1 MIQRDYIL
9 RMIEELRR
17 ILAAIVALKE
27 ERRWQEV
34 EGTLE
39 EQFQRL
45 VGAGASEAVGLSET
59 ELAARLVR
67 GEATQFVR
75 DKTLFLI
82 RLLKEAG
89 DAAVAQARPDQGR
102 AFYLKG
108 LNLLLGVLG
117 EHEASEHPDYVPP
130 VEIFTVA
137 VSDAHLPARTQAMLM
152 RHHERKGEFGKA
164 EDALFALLDAAPGSR
179 EVLDLGIAFYERLRG
194 QSDAALDAGNLP
206 RQELESGLDELRERK
221 AALPPM

>member
-1 MIQRDYIL
+1 
-9 RMIEELRR
+9 MIEELRR

-45 VGAGASEAVGLSET
+45 VGADASEAIGLSET
-59 ELAARLVR
+59 DLSARLIQ

-75 DKTLFLI
+75 EKTLFLI
-82 RLLKEAG
+82 RLFKEAG
-89 DAAVAQARPDQGR
+89 DAAAAQDRPDEGR

-108 LNLLLGVLG
+108 LNLLLGILA
-117 EHEASEHPDYVPP
+117 EHETSEHPDYVPP

-137 VSDAHLPARTQAMLM
+137 LSDAHLPARTQVMLM

-179 EVLDLGIAFYERLRG
+179 EVLDFGISFYERLRG
-194 QSDAALDAGNLP
+194 QSDAALEAGNLP
-206 RQELESGLDELRERK
+206 RQELESGLAELQERK
-221 AALPPM
+221 AMLP